1 MDLRQPS
8 HVLLHLHPWLMGDD
22 PMGDLRVRKIH
33 WEETLRADA
42 VYRKAL
48 VDAQQL
54 LLNDACQVMGIS
66 MG

>member
-1 MDLRQPS
+1 
-8 HVLLHLHPWLMGDD
+8 MGDD
-22 PMGDLRVRKIH
+22 SMGDLRVRKIH
-33 WEETLRADA
+33 WEETLRVDA